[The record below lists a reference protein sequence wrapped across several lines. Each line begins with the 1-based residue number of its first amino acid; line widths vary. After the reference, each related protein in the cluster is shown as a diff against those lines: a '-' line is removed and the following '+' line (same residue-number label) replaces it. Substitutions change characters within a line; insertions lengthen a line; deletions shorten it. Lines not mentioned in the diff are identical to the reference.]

1 MADSRIPM
9 MGRPIQ
15 LNSPLNMLAR
25 VQGLDN
31 MRQTNALNAMQMQD
45 AQAQRA
51 AQAQQAQARQQAL
64 AQLPPPPPDAP
75 PEWHQMHRAVV
86 TGLASPKDYFEM
98 VTKPKPDRK
107 LTVVG
112 NTAIDPNTGQPV
124 YSAPEKPE
132 KAPEIVRLI
141 EARDA
146 LPQGDPRRAA
156 LDAFITKQTTHAPP
170 ASVSVNTGQKG
181 LDNTLKLRGEFK
193 SEPIYKAHQEVQ
205 AAHSQVKEAL
215 KLESPAGDLAGATK
229 IMKILDPGSV
239 VRESELGM
247 AMAAS
252 GLMDRITNYAQMT
265 LSGQKLTPTQR
276 KDFQKLADA
285 LYAESVKQY
294 NTKRGEYKGIA
305 ERNQL
310 PETDVIGSE
319 AALPT
324 NGWGIVKVR

>member
-1 MADSRIPM
+1 MPLDPRIPM
-9 MGRPIQ
+9 MGQPMR

-25 VQGLDN
+25 AQGVANLQQQN
-31 MRQTNALNAMQMQD
+31 QINALQMQDMHAQRAMQMQ
-45 AQAQRA
+45 
-51 AQAQQAQARQQAL
+51 QAQQRQQAL
-64 AQLPPPPPDAP
+64 ANFPEPPADAP
-75 PEWHQMHRAVV
+75 EQLKLAVRAFKS
-86 TGLASPKDYFEM
+86 GLGPFSAIQEAMK
-98 VTKPKPDRK
+98 TPDRK

-112 NTAIDPNTGQPV
+112 KTAIDPNTGQPV
-124 YSAPEKPE
+124 YSEPAAPEKPTSAVQEYEYAKAQGYQGSFKDWTTE
-132 KAPEIVRLI
+132 KA
-141 EARDA
+141 
-146 LPQGDPRRAA
+146 RAGA
-156 LDAFITKQTTHAPP
+156 S
-170 ASVSVNTGQKG
+170 SVSVNTGQKG

-205 AAHSQVKEAL
+205 AAHSQIKEAL

-305 ERNQL
+305 DRNQL
-310 PETDVIGSE
+310 PEADVIGSE